1 MEYATGG
8 EYLIY
13 GSFHKLPVFSM
24 HAVICICSPELL
36 PVTQDYISSFD
47 HKVTCFISSLMLV
60 YFMLSGDT
68 TTRNPGSANTFNL
81 HYCHSCYWSSSK
93 MHKKLIMDDGWCCY
107 LSITINTYIVEHP
120 ILISMLYFQIG
131 ECYL

>member
-36 PVTQDYISSFD
+36 PVTQDYISGFD

-81 HYCHSCYWSSSK
+81 H
-93 MHKKLIMDDGWCCY
+93 CCY
-107 LSITINTYIVEHP
+107 SY
-120 ILISMLYFQIG
+120 Y
-131 ECYL
+131 

>member
-24 HAVICICSPELL
+24 HAFICICSPELL
-36 PVTQDYISSFD
+36 LVTQDYISAFD
-47 HKVTCFISSLMLV
+47 HKVTCFISLLMLV
-60 YFMLSGDT
+60 YFMFSGDT

-81 HYCHSCYWSSSK
+81 HYCYSCY
-93 MHKKLIMDDGWCCY
+93 
-107 LSITINTYIVEHP
+107 
-120 ILISMLYFQIG
+120 
-131 ECYL
+131 